1 MQQKKQSAGGEKKT
15 ILPGLDDAAG
25 TRWLTERKC
34 PECGKSFCVPDMEAW
49 AYKSKEK
56 ALCSWH
62 CLRALEKRL
71 DEKAVRRTKSM
82 AGRVRLTKDQ
92 IRQIVDLVENGK
104 NMSEIARA
112 FGVSRELVGYHV
124 QKARKKG

>member
-1 MQQKKQSAGGEKKT
+1 MRQKKQSADGEKKT
-15 ILPGLDDAAG
+15 SLPGSSEVAG
-25 TRWLTERKC
+25 ARWLTERKC
-34 PECGKSFCVPDMEAW
+34 PECGKSFCVVDMDAW

-92 IRQIVDLVENGK
+92 IRQMVDLVENGK

-112 FGVSRELVGYHV
+112 FGVNRELVGYHV